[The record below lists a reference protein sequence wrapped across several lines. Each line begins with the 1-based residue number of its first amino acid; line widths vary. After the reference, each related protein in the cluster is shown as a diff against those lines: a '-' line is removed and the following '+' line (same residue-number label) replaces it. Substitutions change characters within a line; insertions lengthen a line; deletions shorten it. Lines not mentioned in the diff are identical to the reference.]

1 MNRIRMFSWGWAVAM
16 LAAIGLGHL
25 MTPTTSMS
33 PPGAVDLEAMVP
45 KQFGGWTYVPS
56 AVTQVDLSVKR
67 DGDEGSNTRVYDQV
81 LMRTYRNP
89 QGQSVML
96 ALAWGRQQRQEVKI
110 HRPELCYIAQGFRIE
125 SSRPLEG
132 LGDGS
137 VRGTTLLTAS
147 TRRFEPVIYW
157 VRIGDTLSSNA
168 WQTRLYILREGIAG
182 RIPDGILV
190 RTSQAMR
197 NASQVEASLEVQR
210 QFLADLVAA
219 VPPAQRAVLVPRET
233 QRLALAAPR

>member
-1 MNRIRMFSWGWAVAM
+1 MFSWGWAVAM

-157 VRIGDTLSSNA
+157 VRIGDTLSSSA
-168 WQTRLYILREGIAG
+168 WQTRLYILREGMAG

-197 NASQVEASLEVQR
+197 NGSQVEASLEVQR

>member
-16 LAAIGLGHL
+16 LGAIGLGHL

-45 KQFGGWTYVPS
+45 KQFGSWTFVPS

-110 HRPELCYIAQGFRIE
+110 HRPELCYVAQGFRIE

-157 VRIGDTLSSNA
+157 VRIGDTLSSSA

-190 RTSQAMR
+190 RTSQVMR
-197 NASQVEASLEVQR
+197 NGSQVEASLEVQR

>member
-16 LAAIGLGHL
+16 LGAIGLGHL

-45 KQFGGWTYVPS
+45 KQFGAWTYVPS

-110 HRPELCYIAQGFRIE
+110 HRPELCYVAQGFRIE

-157 VRIGDTLSSNA
+157 VRIGDTLSSSA

-190 RTSQAMR
+190 RTSQVMR
-197 NASQVEASLEVQR
+197 NGSQVEASLEVQR

-219 VPPAQRAVLVPRET
+219 VPPAQRAVLVPREPV
-233 QRLALAAPR
+233 RMAAAGR